1 MLLPVSRKA
10 PPPNRAKKEVEVMRH
25 ELPKTLLHNPFQN
38 RFHDP
43 VSQRLDDMQSHAYT
57 VWLRERNLEQSGFK
71 LPESVNRPAA
81 TGRLG
86 RIFAGA
92 VALSLVV
99 LVSVAVLLRAF

>member
-1 MLLPVSRKA
+1 MK
-10 PPPNRAKKEVEVMRH
+10 H
-25 ELPKTLLHNPFQN
+25 ELPKNLLQNPFQN

-43 VSQRLDDMQSHAYT
+43 VTQRLDDMQSHAYT

-71 LPESVNRPAA
+71 IPGSVNQTAA
-81 TGRLG
+81 SGRLG
-86 RIFAGA
+86 RIFAGV